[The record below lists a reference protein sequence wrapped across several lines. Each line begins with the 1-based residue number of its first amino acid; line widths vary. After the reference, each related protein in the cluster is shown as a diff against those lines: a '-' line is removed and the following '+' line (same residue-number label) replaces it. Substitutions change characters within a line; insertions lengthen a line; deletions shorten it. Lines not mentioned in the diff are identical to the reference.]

1 MLRFLVFLQ
10 CAVAQR
16 RGVSAAE
23 YAILAVG
30 IVVVVGAAVSV
41 VGDPLTG
48 AFAIMGSAVLN
59 EQANPPAA
67 GR

>member
-1 MLRFLVFLQ
+1 MLRFLVSLQ

-41 VGDPLTG
+41 VGDPLSG
-48 AFAIMGSAVLN
+48 AFAIMGSAVLS